1 MAGDDD
7 DSTAPKIDFSS
18 SYYLG
23 SHDVPSAKISNIM
36 LTKYNYQDWHK
47 SMRMSLK
54 SRQKFGFV
62 DGTIKKP
69 TDHVTLDNWE
79 VVHCTLV
86 QWIRNMIDPSL
97 FPTIPYGEDASVL
110 WAALKARFSVVDATL
125 IHSLK
130 TQLKNCVQT
139 KGMDVTTYFG
149 KLQSLWD
156 ALIVHEPP
164 FACKCDIGQDAINRL
179 DNERLHQFF
188 MGLDS
193 TLYGNIRSQQF
204 QFDPLPS
211 LSRAYHVVLQEE
223 RLRAETMPS
232 DTSDVSAFAVSSS
245 HPSTDWRAQREKER
259 GERFQKLLCSHCQ
272 TRGHEIG
279 NCFFKT
285 NRFPEWWG
293 DRPRT
298 LAEYRRYRAGLR
310 GHSSGSGAAGGTVSG
325 SGRDK
330 DATVHANAV
339 MGPSA
344 HYLLDSERL
353 SGPFIEDDDWSR

>member
-7 DSTAPKIDFSS
+7 IPTPKIDSS
-18 SYYLG
+18 SPYYLG

-36 LTKYNYQDWHK
+36 LTRYNYQDWQK

-54 SRQKFGFV
+54 SRRKFGFV
-62 DGTIKKP
+62 DGTLKKP
-69 TDHVTLDNWE
+69 TDPVTLDNWE

-86 QWIRNMIDPSL
+86 QWIRNMIDPAL
-97 FPTIPYGEDASVL
+97 LPTIPYGEDAAAL
-110 WAALKARFSVVDATL
+110 WANLKARFSVVDATL

-149 KLQSLWD
+149 KLQTLWD

-164 FACKCDIGQDAINRL
+164 FACKCGDCKCDLGTDAINRL

-193 TLYGNIRSQQF
+193 SLYGNIRSQQF
-204 QFDPLPS
+204 QFDPLPT

-223 RLRAETMPS
+223 RLRAETTPA
-232 DTSDVSAFAVSSS
+232 DTSDVAAFALSSS
-245 HPSTDWRAQREKER
+245 RPDWRAQREKER
-259 GERFQKLLCSHCQ
+259 SDRHQKLICPYCE
-272 TRGHEIG
+272 TRGHDVA

-293 DRPRT
+293 D
-298 LAEYRRYRAGLR
+298 
-310 GHSSGSGAAGGTVSG
+310 S
-325 SGRDK
+325 
-330 DATVHANAV
+330 HAL
-339 MGPSA
+339 G
-344 HYLLDSERL
+344 RL
-353 SGPFIEDDDWSR
+353 SSLSVIGWERFRGGNNTCAPVRVRG